1 MDKYR
6 VKGRNEIVNRNK
18 INISG
23 YYYEISYIQ
32 EKNKIYLEILD
43 YRTSLWFLSFMKV
56 NILNI
61 VKKMVLLYDEEKGI
75 IGIENYDKLKEKI
88 KINLILCEIKYP
100 DIKDFI
106 EELKNSIE
114 REGDFIEL
122 IKSIDFIEFL
132 FGGNSEKKIIKNYFG
147 VDQEKSAE
155 VQRNITKEKNIEKY
169 NYEITEVGL
178 NLLLLEDRIKG
189 EKIPKYYLEGKGEK
203 IYDEKKLLSANL
215 KIKSGKDDEFK
226 RKISIKIEII
236 N

>member
-6 VKGRNEIVNRNK
+6 IDGRNEIMNKNK
-18 INISG
+18 INILE
-23 YYYEISYIQ
+23 YYYEISFVQ

-43 YRTSLWFLSFMKV
+43 YRTNLWFLSFMKV

-61 VKKMVLLYDEEKGI
+61 VQKIILLYDEEQGI
-75 IGIENYDKLKEKI
+75 VGVENYDELKENLE
-88 KINLILCEIKYP
+88 INLMLYEIKYP
-100 DIKDFI
+100 DVKEFIDYLRNNINEERDFI
-106 EELKNSIE
+106 KM
-114 REGDFIEL
+114 
-122 IKSIDFIEFL
+122 IKAVDFIEFL
-132 FGGNSEKKIIKNYFG
+132 FGGNSQKKIIENFFG
-147 VDQEKSAE
+147 VDIEKSAE
-155 VQRNITKEKNIEKY
+155 VQRNITKENNIEKY
-169 NYEITEVGL
+169 DYEITEVGL

-226 RKISIKIEII
+226 REISIKIEII